1 LNKDISEKEA
11 LKRMLLRILSRIN
24 SAISSDNILT
34 IDDVFEDKNFKI
46 FLDLVY
52 DGMERKKSMSNVII
66 RTRVAL
72 RPLEKMEEKE
82 AVKVLNLMING
93 IENVNRT
100 LAERRIQQKLKR
112 NQ

>member
-1 LNKDISEKEA
+1 MNKDISEKEA

>member
-1 LNKDISEKEA
+1 LKDALSEKEKS
-11 LKRMLLRILSRIN
+11 KRMLLRIISRIS
-24 SAISSDNILT
+24 SAVSSDNLLT
-34 IDDVFEDKNFKI
+34 IDEVFEDKNFKI
-46 FLDLVY
+46 FLNLVY
-52 DGMERKKSMSNVII
+52 DGKERKRSMGNVII

-82 AVKVLNLMING
+82 AEIVLDRMISHLG
-93 IENVNRT
+93 NVNNK

>member
-1 LNKDISEKEA
+1 MNKDISEKEA

-100 LAERRIQQKLKR
+100 LAERSIQQKLKK